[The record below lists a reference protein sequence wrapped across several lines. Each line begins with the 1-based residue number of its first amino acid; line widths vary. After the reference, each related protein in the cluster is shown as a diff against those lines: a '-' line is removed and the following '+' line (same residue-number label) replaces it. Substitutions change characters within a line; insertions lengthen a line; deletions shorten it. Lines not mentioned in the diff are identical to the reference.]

1 MSYSNTLRKTYD
13 LASRGI
19 LLGLDRVDRAARA
32 LDSPQK
38 SLNVAQIAGTN
49 GKGSV
54 ACLIDHAARSAGLT
68 AGLFTSPH
76 LHRFSQRI
84 MIDGREV
91 PTESLGETL
100 EHILALTK
108 GPGGIP
114 LTFFEVATLA
124 ALVMFARANVDLAVM
139 EVGLGGRLDA
149 TSITD
154 PSVCAVTSIGMD
166 HTAVLGDTIRQI
178 AMEKASIARPGV
190 PLFCGPLT
198 GDALDEVVRV
208 ASGRR
213 APLHVCGRDFHVSDD
228 LQVPWPGR
236 HQRENAALAAAVFE
250 QLGLVDNRMT
260 RNVFV
265 DALPSAR
272 WPGRFEILEGKP
284 RFILDGA
291 HNTEAVDALRDALRE
306 RHERPDVVIFG
317 AASDKPVGAMLDRLS
332 SICARMILVPP
343 PIPRAFDH
351 EAFATTWKTDTA
363 SDMGVALEMAK
374 DTGEATVLV
383 TGSLFTV
390 GEVRRILLGEHCD
403 PPIRM

>member
-1 MSYSNTLRKTYD
+1 MPYSNTLKKTYD

-32 LDSPQK
+32 LGSPQEG
-38 SLNVAQIAGTN
+38 LTVAQIAGTN

-68 AGLFTSPH
+68 VGLFTSPH

-91 PTESLGETL
+91 PTEPLGETL
-100 EHILALTK
+100 ERVLALTE

-124 ALVMFARANVDLAVM
+124 ALEMFARANVDLAVM

-190 PLFCGPLT
+190 PLFCGHLT

-208 ASGRR
+208 ASERK

-228 LQVPWPGR
+228 LHVPWPGK
-236 HQRENAALAAAVFE
+236 HQRENAALAAAVFA
-250 QLGLVDNRMT
+250 QLGLVDPRMNRSA
-260 RNVFV
+260 FI

-272 WPGRFEILEGKP
+272 WPGRFEILDGQP
-284 RFILDGA
+284 RFILDSA
-291 HNTEAVDALRDALRE
+291 HNTEAVDALLDALCE
-306 RHERPDVVIFG
+306 RDERPDVIIFG
-317 AASDKPVGAMLDRLS
+317 AASDKPVDAMFDRLS
-332 SICARMILVPP
+332 SICSRMILAPP
-343 PIPRAFDH
+343 PISRAFDH
-351 EAFATTWKTDTA
+351 EAFATRWNTA
-363 SDMGVALEMAK
+363 AAPDVGVALEMAQ
-374 DTGEATVLV
+374 DIGGATVLV

-390 GEVRRILLGEHCD
+390 GEARRILLGERCD
-403 PPIRM
+403 PPISM

>member
-1 MSYSNTLRKTYD
+1 MPYTNTLKKTYD
-13 LASRGI
+13 LSSRGI
-19 LLGLDRVDRAARA
+19 LLGLDRVDKAARA
-32 LDSPQK
+32 LGSPQE
-38 SLNVAQIAGTN
+38 SLTVAQIAGTN

-84 MIDGREV
+84 MINGREV
-91 PTESLGETL
+91 ATEPLGEAL
-100 EHILALTK
+100 DCVLALTE

-124 ALVMFARANVDLAVM
+124 ALEMFARANVDLAVM

-149 TSITD
+149 TSITN
-154 PSVCAVTSIGMD
+154 PSVCALTSIGMD
-166 HTAVLGDTIRQI
+166 HTAVLGNTIRQI
-178 AMEKASIARPGV
+178 AAEKASIARPGV

-208 ASGRR
+208 ASERR
-213 APLHVCGRDFHVSDD
+213 APLHVCGRNFFVSED
-228 LQVPWPGR
+228 LRVPWPGR
-236 HQRENAALAAAVFE
+236 HQRENAALAAAVFT
-250 QLGLVDNRMT
+250 QLGLDDHRMS
-260 RNVFV
+260 RSAFV
-265 DALPSAR
+265 DALPSAL

-284 RFILDGA
+284 RFILDSA
-291 HNTEAVDALRDALRE
+291 HNTEAVDALLDALSE
-306 RHERPDVVIFG
+306 RNECPDVVIFG
-317 AASDKPVGAMLDRLS
+317 AASDKPVDAMFDRLS
-332 SICARMILVPP
+332 SICTRMILAPP

-351 EAFATTWKTDTA
+351 EAFAKKWNTA
-363 SDMGVALEMAK
+363 AAPDVGAALKMAN
-374 DTGEATVLV
+374 DTGGATVLV

-390 GEVRRILLGEHCD
+390 GEARRLLLGEHCD

>member
-1 MSYSNTLRKTYD
+1 MSYSNTLKKTYD

-32 LDSPQK
+32 LGSPQE
-38 SLNVAQIAGTN
+38 SLTVAQIAGTN

-68 AGLFTSPH
+68 VGLFTSPH

-100 EHILALTK
+100 ERVLALTE
-108 GPGGIP
+108 GSGGIP

-124 ALVMFARANVDLAVM
+124 ALEMFARANVDLAVM

-178 AMEKASIARPGV
+178 ATEKASIARPGV

-198 GDALDEVVRV
+198 GDALDEVVRIT
-208 ASGRR
+208 SERG
-213 APLHVCGRDFHVSDD
+213 APLHVCGKDFHMSDD
-228 LQVPWPGR
+228 LRVPWPGR
-236 HQRENAALAAAVFE
+236 HQRENAALAAAVFA
-250 QLGLVDNRMT
+250 QLGIVDPRMNRRT
-260 RNVFV
+260 FA

-284 RFILDGA
+284 RFILDSA
-291 HNTEAVDALRDALRE
+291 HNTEAVDALLDALRE
-306 RHERPDVVIFG
+306 RGERPDVIIFG
-317 AASDKPVGAMLDRLS
+317 AASDKPVDTMLDRFS
-332 SICARMILVPP
+332 SICEQMILAPP

-351 EAFATTWKTDTA
+351 EAFATRRKAPAAPDVGTA
-363 SDMGVALEMAK
+363 LNMAK
-374 DTGEATVLV
+374 DTGGATILV

-390 GEVRRILLGEHCD
+390 GEARRILLGEHCD